1 MGTVVDNKFE
11 TIYQQSNQYKP
22 ADIVSSL
29 RPDRFALRNYL
40 KIIMKVHKAKLNNFK
55 RIIAMMASIFVD
67 TVYSNQSSL
76 NDKGE
81 Y

>member
-1 MGTVVDNKFE
+1 MY
-11 TIYQQSNQYKP
+11 IYILTQKLNFFNIGI
-22 ADIVSSL
+22 AVL
-29 RPDRFALRNYL
+29 LCNYL
-40 KIIMKVHKAKLNNFK
+40 KIIMKVHKEKLNNFE

>member
-1 MGTVVDNKFE
+1 MATVVDNKFE

-22 ADIVSSL
+22 ADIV
-29 RPDRFALRNYL
+29 DRFALRNYL
-40 KIIMKVHKAKLNNFK
+40 KIIMKVHKEKLNNFE

>member
-1 MGTVVDNKFE
+1 MGTVVDNKLE

-29 RPDRFALRNYL
+29 RADRFALRNYL
-40 KIIMKVHKAKLNNFK
+40 KIIMKVHKEKLNNFE